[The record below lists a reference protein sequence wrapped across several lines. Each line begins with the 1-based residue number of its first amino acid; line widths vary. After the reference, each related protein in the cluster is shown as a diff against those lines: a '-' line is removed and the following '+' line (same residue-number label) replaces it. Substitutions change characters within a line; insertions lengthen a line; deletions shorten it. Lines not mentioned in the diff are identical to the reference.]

1 MEQLQK
7 RINSYKIDNIFDDKF
22 ATDFTEV
29 PIEKKYTLEEIEQ
42 EVIELD
48 DLQALLTQY
57 EKNET

>member
-48 DLQALLTQY
+48 DL
-57 EKNET
+57 

>member
-29 PIEKKYTLEEIEQ
+29 PIEKNTP
-42 EVIELD
+42 
-48 DLQALLTQY
+48 
-57 EKNET
+57 